1 MIGNNPPKLVLLL
14 RERFSA
20 ARVERMA
27 TEDDSIVWLLPFTV
41 SPPFRL
47 PCCFVA
53 IAGVCPALG
62 DGWMRETTND
72 SRRAGPVL
80 QDWVSREDLACD
92 LGVTVDTLRRW
103 ALRRTGPSFTKAGR
117 RVLYSRQ
124 AINDWLQSLEVKTY
138 GGRNK

>member
-1 MIGNNPPKLVLLL
+1 
-14 RERFSA
+14 
-20 ARVERMA
+20 
-27 TEDDSIVWLLPFTV
+27 
-41 SPPFRL
+41 
-47 PCCFVA
+47 
-53 IAGVCPALG
+53 
-62 DGWMRETTND
+62 MRETTND

-80 QDWVSREDLACD
+80 QDWVSREDLACE